1 MEEIKLT
8 NKEKRDLVK
17 NDYNAIAEVFTD
29 FYSDMEYC
37 KEFINEFIKD
47 LGGKD
52 ILEVGC
58 GAGQIT
64 NYFYEKGFN
73 VIGLDF
79 SSELLRIAK
88 NKFKHIEFIEADI
101 LEYNTTKKFDGI
113 FTKDTLYHMCNEDII
128 KTLNVFYSLLKED
141 GKVCISLELS
151 NSLGEQIFVEELDD
165 SQKIYYNYLSEEK
178 IIELLNQAG
187 FNVDYKKILND
198 TGFAGENAYG

>member
-88 NKFKHIEFIEADI
+88 NKF
-101 LEYNTTKKFDGI
+101 N
-113 FTKDTLYHMCNEDII
+113 N
-128 KTLNVFYSLLKED
+128 YST
-141 GKVCISLELS
+141 VIS
-151 NSLGEQIFVEELDD
+151 
-165 SQKIYYNYLSEEK
+165 
-178 IIELLNQAG
+178 
-187 FNVDYKKILND
+187 
-198 TGFAGENAYG
+198 